1 MAVDIKHGKEDENMI
16 KQQTAGMR
24 KALNESKINN
34 AYVCSEDMQYR
45 SRVKGLCAFDL
56 PHIHHLHLSFS
67 MIMNDVPAN
76 ISNT

>member
-16 KQQTAGMR
+16 KQQTAGIR

-45 SRVKGLCAFDL
+45 SIVKGLYAFD
-56 PHIHHLHLSFS
+56 
-67 MIMNDVPAN
+67 
-76 ISNT
+76 